1 MDFVKREAQNVI
13 DEEQYKAYI
22 ESVSTWNFQKKNCNK
37 DKFVEPKTSFYVHEL
52 WHLNRLRILGSSLC
66 SE

>member
-22 ESVSTWNFQKKNCNK
+22 ESVSMVEFSI
-37 DKFVEPKTSFYVHEL
+37 KFALKINMS
-52 WHLNRLRILGSSLC
+52 I
-66 SE
+66 